1 MLWTAG
7 CLYDGV
13 SIRSDS
19 SYLRLLPKWYPL
31 SPLWTWVW
39 GRLGVHIALGHTI
52 LPFPT
57 FRPEPSFCLSEAV
70 SMKEPWKGFA
80 HFGIPPAPTYWSVAA
95 RSFNPIRVSKT
106 SFHLWRLTQVS
117 EQGEKVWHHPS
128 LHLCWVANE
137 ITWWIWGPLKSMLI
151 LIIIKSTFKFT
162 APWGRLES
170 IIFHRC
176 VHCSGF

>member
-1 MLWTAG
+1 MWQ
-7 CLYDGV
+7 
-13 SIRSDS
+13 
-19 SYLRLLPKWYPL
+19 PL
-31 SPLWTWVW
+31 SPSLPYGPGTWGNW
-39 GRLGVHIALGHTI
+39 KYYSTFGHTI
-52 LPFPT
+52 LT
-57 FRPEPSFCLSEAV
+57 LLTCRRRPPEIILCLSEAV
-70 SMKEPWKGFA
+70 PRKGPERALHILGFLQL
-80 HFGIPPAPTYWSVAA
+80 PPIDHWLPEAL
-95 RSFNPIRVSKT
+95 IRLVCKT
-106 SFHLWRLTQVS
+106 GFHLWRLTQVS
-117 EQGEKVWHHPS
+117 EQGKKVWHHPC